1 ATGAGSNLNSP
12 ARACLAAAYIREGRA
27 AEALTIVDAECA
39 VLQETG
45 ARAFETELHRIGG
58 EALARCEGPSP
69 GAEARLRRALEAARR
84 RGGLALQLRAATS
97 LARFWTSTG
106 DSPGA
111 RDLLAPIYARFHQ
124 GLDTPDLVEART
136 LLDTLGS

>member
-1 ATGAGSNLNSP
+1 GGGELMHGWSIATEGRPREGIVEMERGCVAATGAGSNLNSP

-69 GAEARLRRALEAARR
+69 GAEARLRRALEVARR
-84 RGGLALQLRAATS
+84 RGGLALQLRAAN
-97 LARFWTSTG
+97 
-106 DSPGA
+106 
-111 RDLLAPIYARFHQ
+111 
-124 GLDTPDLVEART
+124 
-136 LLDTLGS
+136 